1 MFKNQKLKVNLR
13 KGIRYSLLLVILLAF
28 HASVFAQGR
37 QVKGTVRDMAG
48 ESLPGVN
55 VVVKGTTVGTVTSI
69 DGEYSIN
76 ISGENDV
83 LVFSFIGYLEEQV
96 TVGNQAIIDVVLRSD
111 VMQLDEVVAIGYGVQ
126 KKSLNTGANL
136 NVKGDDIQKMNTSRP
151 IDALQGMSPGVSIQQ
166 SNGLPGAETKVYIRG
181 IGTVGNAKPLYIVD
195 GVSSSNIDHLAPS
208 EIESIDVLKDAASAA
223 IYGSRAANG
232 VILVTTKKGNFNQK
246 PVISYDFYN
255 GWQSVYKEPELLNAQ
270 QYIEIMNEAN
280 ENSGGKAFDFAKTV
294 PNWDKIESGEWTG
307 TNWFNEML
315 TEDAQVQNHSLSI
328 IGGSD
333 RSTYS
338 MSFGYLKD
346 VGILGPQGNNEYQR
360 ISARLNTEHVIIKSN
375 NRTILKVGENFSYTN
390 TKNPTFRTGNIYWN
404 DLHNALV
411 THPLLPM
418 YAEDETDPAYPYHYA
433 IAWSSADV
441 NPIALLEYNGKY
453 TENTNNS
460 LLGNVYAELEP
471 VKNLKIRSSYGITAG
486 FGSSRQFIPPY
497 DLSSRTTAPNDQVN
511 QSMYQNFT
519 WTLSNTASYS
529 ANFADHNITAVV
541 GNELMKNQMNLS
553 MSGKNEISLFGDFE
567 HAYLSNVVAIDP
579 TYTTLSGRDD
589 YGESLIS
596 YFGRVSYSF
605 KEKYLLTALVRADG
619 SSNFAAGNRWGTFPS
634 FSAGWVVSNESFMSD
649 VAAINFMKLRAS
661 WGQNGNK
668 DIDKFQYLS
677 SLSYDLSNYYFGPDK
692 TIQHSGAYPARVPN
706 PDVSWETSEQINF
719 GADVYLLD
727 SRLQANIDWYRK
739 DTRDWLVKAPALA
752 TNGTAAPFI
761 NGGSIRNQGVELI
774 LSWNEKKGDF
784 RYGITAT
791 LAHNKNE
798 VIDIANDEKIIH
810 GATNVLSQGTSEI
823 YRAAVGYPIGY
834 FWGYET
840 NGVIQNEEEAAAWL
854 TPEGEPYFKDIVPGD
869 LRFVDQNSDGE
880 IDDLD
885 KVMIGDPNPDY
896 IFGLQFNT
904 EYKGFSFLINTN
916 GKVGHQIAK
925 SYRSFAD
932 GARQNYTTD
941 VYNRWH
947 GEGTSDKYPRLTF
960 KSHRN
965 MTNLSDIYIEDAD
978 FLKISNITIGYDF
991 KELFNQLPFGELRVY
1006 FSAKN
1011 IYTFTNYSGM
1021 DPEVGYAPNPWAS
1034 GIDLGLYP
1042 SSKTYMFGV
1051 NIKF

>member
-1 MFKNQKLKVNLR
+1 MFKLKNPLIKQTGKL
-13 KGIRYSLLLVILLAF
+13 IASLLVVFVAF
-28 HASVFAQGR
+28 QISAYAQNR
-37 QVKGTVRDMAG
+37 QVIGTVYDQSG
-48 ESLPGVN
+48 GTLPGVN
-55 VVVKGTTVGTVTSI
+55 VVIKGTTVGTITDI
-69 DGEYSIN
+69 DGNYSLELT
-76 ISGENDV
+76 GNDIE
-83 LVFSFIGYLEEQV
+83 LVFSFVGFLDQVVSVNNQSRVDITLLE
-96 TVGNQAIIDVVLRSD
+96 DML
-111 VMQLDEVVAIGYGVQ
+111 QLDEVVAIGYGVQ

-136 NVKGDDIQKMNTSRP
+136 NVKGDDIQKLNTSRP

-181 IGTVGNAKPLYIVD
+181 IGTVGNAKPLYIID
-195 GVSSSNIDHLAPS
+195 GVSAGNIDHLAPS

-255 GWQSVYKEPELLNAQ
+255 GWQSVYKAPELLNAQ
-270 QYIEIMNEAN
+270 QYVEIMNEAN
-280 ENSGGKAFDFAKTV
+280 ENSGGKAFDYAKTV

-315 TEDAQVQNHSLSI
+315 TENAQVQNHSISV
-328 IGGSD
+328 IGGSE
-333 RSTYS
+333 RSAYS

-346 VGILGPQGNNEYQR
+346 EGILGPQGNNKYQR

-433 IAWSSADV
+433 VAWSSADV

-541 GNELMKNQMNLS
+541 GNEFMKNQMDLS

-579 TYTTLSGRDD
+579 TYTTLTGRDN
-589 YGESLIS
+589 YGEALIS

-649 VAAINFMKLRAS
+649 VSAINFLKLRAS

-727 SRLQANIDWYRK
+727 SKLQANIDWYRK

-761 NGGSIRNQGVELI
+761 NGGSIRNQGVEFI

-840 NGVIQNEEEAAAWL
+840 NGVIQNEAEAAAWL
-854 TPEGEPYFKDIVPGD
+854 TPDGEPYYKDIVPGD

-904 EYKGFSFLINTN
+904 EYKGFSFLVNTN

-1021 DPEVGYAPNPWAS
+1021 DPEVGYAPSPWAS

>member
-96 TVGNQAIIDVVLRSD
+96 TVGNQAIIDVTLRSD

-634 FSAGWVVSNESFMSD
+634 FSAGWVVSNESFMGD
-649 VAAINFMKLRAS
+649 VAAINFLKLRAS

-991 KELFNQLPFGELRVY
+991 KELFNQLPLGELRVY

-1011 IYTFTNYSGM
+1011 IYTFTNYSGL
-1021 DPEVGYAPNPWAS
+1021 DPEVGYAPDPWAS